1 MWTLKKKTKDRI
13 FIIEMLALPV
23 LHFLVFWL
31 FVNISSISLA
41 FQDEWTGVFTFRHF
55 ERFFSDWKTDFSIN
69 GPLKIAVINTFIE
82 VLIGNIITTPLNI
95 FITFALFKKLYGHS
109 FYRIL
114 FYLPG
119 IIGGVVIAMMEL
131 YVLAPGGPIIK
142 IGEFLGIEWP
152 FDILQTGFYGNIHS
166 ARWTYF
172 ITSIG
177 ISGSTILIQTGVLN
191 RIPKDLFDCAK
202 LDGVGF
208 FKEFTSIALP
218 LIWSTVG
225 IMWIMNFATGWA
237 GYQRVLLLT
246 QGTNNTGNFGFYLVS
261 HTLSAVT
268 GASGNYNYPAAIGI
282 IMTLVITPITLL
294 LRRFADKIV
303 EPVEF

>member
-1 MWTLKKKTKDRI
+1 MLKLKKKTIDGI

-23 LHFLVFWL
+23 LHFLLFWL
-31 FVNISSISLA
+31 YVNFSSITLA
-41 FQDEWTGVFTFRHF
+41 FKDEWTGAFTFRHF
-55 ERFFSDWKTDFSIN
+55 ERFFADWKTDFGTN
-69 GPLKIAVINTFIE
+69 GPLKNAVINTIIE
-82 VLIGNIITTPLNI
+82 VLIGNAITTPLNL
-95 FITFALFKKLYGHS
+95 FITFALFKKFYGHN

-119 IIGGVVIAMMEL
+119 IIGAVVTSMMEL
-131 YVLAPGGPIIK
+131 YVLAPGAPIIK
-142 IGEFLGIEWP
+142 IGEFLGINWS

-172 ITSIG
+172 VTSIG

-191 RIPKDLFDCAK
+191 RIPKDLFDCGK

-208 FKEFTSIALP
+208 FKEFIYIALP

-225 IMWIMNFATGWA
+225 IMWIMSFATGWA

-246 QGTNNTGNFGFYLVS
+246 QGTNNTGNFGYYLVS

-268 GASGNYNYPAAIGI
+268 GANVNFNYPAAIGI
-282 IMTLVITPITLL
+282 IMTVVITPITLL
-294 LRRFADKIV
+294 LRFLANKIV
-303 EPVEF
+303 QPVEF